1 MSPALVKAVMKAIKS
16 NNIARIKALAQRQRM
31 SPGRLLSQAKK
42 AKRKSKQTL
51 KRERVGRARA
61 GQS

>member
-42 AKRKSKQTL
+42 ASKQTL
-51 KRERVGRARA
+51 KRERVARARA